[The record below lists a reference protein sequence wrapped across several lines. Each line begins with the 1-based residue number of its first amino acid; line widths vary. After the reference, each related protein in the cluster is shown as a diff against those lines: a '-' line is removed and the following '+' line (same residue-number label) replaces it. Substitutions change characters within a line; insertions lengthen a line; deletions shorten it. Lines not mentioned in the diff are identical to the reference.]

1 MKTKIYHS
9 FLLIILSLILLVGA
23 SSVAHADNNDASSS
37 INRFNVVV
45 VLDASNSMNYTD
57 PSGLRYEAISQFTSL
72 LAEQGNYLGGI
83 VFSNHV
89 AAYQDPI
96 LVNCQANKD
105 EVTALLE
112 SVMSNGVTADM
123 GYTNIGEALSKA
135 VDMLLTSGNQ
145 DLPSVIVFLGDGN
158 TEMPTAEEQ
167 TASLTSKADA
177 IQLARENNVN
187 IYSVC
192 LNANNKADTSEMEQ
206 ISSATGG
213 AFKEVSSAEDLQDVF
228 NIFYSLIY
236 GTSTITLADDVF
248 PSSGVLETSFDIP
261 GLEVEEVNIVIN
273 GATTNISLFN
283 PVGEKTEASSV
294 SSDTFTLVK
303 ITEFIP
309 GTWKLIT
316 EGVPGDSIKINMI
329 YNTNLGI
336 DVNVEP
342 DSLMASINNPISVTA
357 TLKSGTISA
366 NSNDHYSGYSALLQ
380 IMNAYGEVIETQPMD
395 VSDGAFAATYQPE
408 EGTYYLNVYV
418 SGNHLEKTSANIGPI
433 TVSKGS
439 EEIGEP
445 VNSAPVPKDTPVKE
459 TVYIWPFKGGNI
471 SIDMT
476 TLASDPDNDELRYQL
491 VSSSFIED
499 TDFRVDGNIITLD
512 HFSLSKGS
520 FDIKATDTG
529 GLSCNIEVI
538 VTSYNVG
545 VMACIGLAIAAL
557 IALLIIGGNIWYW
570 SQKPFRGTISVQS
583 YLNGKYKG
591 TPRTP
596 RRGKCKLSAFQL
608 DPLGLDYNKSY
619 FQATGQQFIW
629 LHTNV
634 PVIWNGQNTNKVRI
648 QSGAEVTL
656 SIKEGDSKLLYV
668 RFDSRMKGT
677 PRGSRQKPNTRRR

>member
-1 MKTKIYHS
+1 
-9 FLLIILSLILLVGA
+9 
-23 SSVAHADNNDASSS
+23 
-37 INRFNVVV
+37 
-45 VLDASNSMNYTD
+45 
-57 PSGLRYEAISQFTSL
+57 
-72 LAEQGNYLGGI
+72 
-83 VFSNHV
+83 
-89 AAYQDPI
+89 
-96 LVNCQANKD
+96 
-105 EVTALLE
+105 
-112 SVMSNGVTADM
+112 
-123 GYTNIGEALSKA
+123 
-135 VDMLLTSGNQ
+135 
-145 DLPSVIVFLGDGN
+145 
-158 TEMPTAEEQ
+158 
-167 TASLTSKADA
+167 
-177 IQLARENNVN
+177 
-187 IYSVC
+187 
-192 LNANNKADTSEMEQ
+192 
-206 ISSATGG
+206 
-213 AFKEVSSAEDLQDVF
+213 
-228 NIFYSLIY
+228 
-236 GTSTITLADDVF
+236 
-248 PSSGVLETSFDIP
+248 
-261 GLEVEEVNIVIN
+261 
-273 GATTNISLFN
+273 
-283 PVGEKTEASSV
+283 
-294 SSDTFTLVK
+294 
-303 ITEFIP
+303 
-309 GTWKLIT
+309 
-316 EGVPGDSIKINMI
+316 
-329 YNTNLGI
+329 
-336 DVNVEP
+336 
-342 DSLMASINNPISVTA
+342 
-357 TLKSGTISA
+357 
-366 NSNDHYSGYSALLQ
+366 
-380 IMNAYGEVIETQPMD
+380 
-395 VSDGAFAATYQPE
+395 
-408 EGTYYLNVYV
+408 
-418 SGNHLEKTSANIGPI
+418 
-433 TVSKGS
+433 
-439 EEIGEP
+439 
-445 VNSAPVPKDTPVKE
+445 
-459 TVYIWPFKGGNI
+459 
-471 SIDMT
+471 MT